1 MVPEIFLL
9 PPRHPTHLRPFF
21 SHLPLPLSLSALS
34 LPLSLFLSHS
44 LPPFVFYHEFHPRD
58 ISLPRHVQ
66 LAAQRS
72 VVSLCSTRPSPPRPS
87 FSSLFFCVCRP
98 ATTIAHSRPRVSPLV
113 HPRPTTRSA
122 TSSLPVPLAGF
133 RRVEREFTF
142 QQARLQPRGIRIYLV
157 SQSSSFF
164 SLLFERVLFTRRG
177 SSPFDRAEHATLSVL
192 FLTG

>member
-1 MVPEIFLL
+1 M
-9 PPRHPTHLRPFF
+9 
-21 SHLPLPLSLSALS
+21 
-34 LPLSLFLSHS
+34 
-44 LPPFVFYHEFHPRD
+44 FYHEFHPRD
-58 ISLPRHVQ
+58 IFLPRHVQ